1 MVSCTVQVES
11 KEMKWFFLQNLPQS
25 TRRVAYDH
33 LVSWGPSGLL
43 FNCIFTDRVG
53 ANHGDINDSLES

>member
-25 TRRVAYDH
+25 TCRVAYDH
-33 LVSWGPSGLL
+33 LVSWEPIRLL
-43 FNCIFTDRVG
+43 FNCIFADRIG
-53 ANHGDINDSLES
+53 ANHGDIAYSSES